1 MKPASY
7 PSRYARDRYNQSVT
21 DRTRRGEG
29 RHVRRHHVFGPH
41 FRGFQHIPKLLKRLR
56 GEHDAGEV
64 SVGDEHAVD
73 LAEAAQ
79 NVVRPVE
86 IQGRKDDVD
95 GVVSKW
101 KELLVYLN
109 VGGLERIVLLLL
121 VSGPS

>member
-7 PSRYARDRYNQSVT
+7 PSRHTRDRYNQSVT
-21 DRTRRGEG
+21 DRARRGER
-29 RHVRRHHVFGPH
+29 RHVRRHHVFRPH
-41 FRGFQHIPKLLKRLR
+41 FRGFHHITKLVKRLR

-64 SVGDEHAVD
+64 AVGNEHAID
-73 LAEAAQ
+73 FAEAAQ

-109 VGGLERIVLLLL
+109 VGRLERVALLLL